1 MESTP
6 LAVPV
11 VNKRKR
17 NGRINIKSG
26 NKVDFVIKATIW
38 VLAIL
43 TVTAFFFF
51 DYTGLRWERAI
62 TETTHNMTVMFLEP
76 ALSHFSF
83 SEAIHQVGITLG
95 LGFLATILG
104 AIIAFFLALMAA
116 ENLSKPGI
124 SKIVRVFVAY
134 IRAVPTVL
142 WVLIF
147 AIAAGLGSEA
157 AVLGMLLHSV
167 AYLVK
172 AFSESFEEVDPG
184 IIEALRATG
193 SSWWHIV
200 IHGVIPSTFTYLLS
214 WTFLRFEINF
224 SVAVAMGA
232 AAGAGGIGFEL
243 FMASGFYF
251 DLREVGFITYAI
263 LFIAVILEVLSTRL
277 KNRYF
282 SNTAN

>member
-1 MESTP
+1 MEATYIE
-6 LAVPV
+6 
-11 VNKRKR
+11 RKLD
-17 NGRINIKSG
+17 GRINIKSSS
-26 NKVDFVIKATIW
+26 KEEHVTRWTLIF
-38 VLAIL
+38 L
-43 TVTAFFFF
+43 TVLTVMAFMFF
-51 DYTGLRWERAI
+51 DYSGLDLSTAI
-62 TETTHNMTVMFLEP
+62 AETLYNLKIMFLEP
-76 ALSHFSF
+76 GLSHFSLA
-83 SEAIHQVGITLG
+83 EAFHQVGITLG
-95 LGFLATILG
+95 LAFLATFIG
-104 AIIAFFLALMAA
+104 AVIALFLALLAA
-116 ENLSKPGI
+116 NNLSNKWI
-124 SKIVRVFVAY
+124 SKTVRIFVAF

-157 AVLGMLLHSV
+157 AILGMLFHSI

-172 AFSESFEEVDPG
+172 AFSEAFEEVDKG

-200 IHGVIPSTFTYLLS
+200 IRAILPSTFTYLLS

-243 FMASGFYF
+243 FMLSGFYF

-263 LFIAVILEVLSTRL
+263 LMIAIVLEILSTQL

-282 SNTAN
+282 PSSTSN

>member
-1 MESTP
+1 MEATYI
-6 LAVPV
+6 
-11 VNKRKR
+11 KRKAD
-17 NGRINIKSG
+17 GRINIKSG
-26 NKVDFVIKATIW
+26 SKVEHVTRWTLILLTLLTIM
-38 VLAIL
+38 
-43 TVTAFFFF
+43 AFMFF
-51 DYTGLRWERAI
+51 DYSGLDFGTAI
-62 TETTHNMTVMFLEP
+62 SETIYNLKTMFLES
-76 ALSHFSF
+76 ALNHFSLG
-83 SEAIHQVGITLG
+83 EAFYQLGITLG
-95 LGFLATILG
+95 LAFLATIIG
-104 AIIAFFLALMAA
+104 AVIAFFLALLAA
-116 ENLSKPGI
+116 NNLSNKWT
-124 SKIVRVFVAY
+124 SKTVRIFVAF

-157 AVLGMLLHSV
+157 AILGMLFHSI

-172 AFSESFEEVDPG
+172 AFSEAFEEVNNG
-184 IIEALRATG
+184 IVEALRATG

-200 IHGVIPSTFTYLLS
+200 TRAILPSTFTYLLS

-263 LFIAVILEVLSTRL
+263 LVIAIVLEIFSTQL

-282 SNTAN
+282 PTTLNG